1 VVASAT
7 AEDVAAVTVAVAVD
21 LLPVADVVASAATV
35 EDAAVVAVASAT
47 AADEEE
53 VVVRPAVDVVL
64 PAVELVADVEV
75 LVVERM
81 SCNSSH
87 CISSLMSQQQG
98 HR

>member
-1 VVASAT
+1 MASAT
-7 AEDVAAVTVAVAVD
+7 VEDVAVVTVEVAVGS
-21 LLPVADVVASAATV
+21 LPVADAVASAATV
-35 EDAAVVAVASAT
+35 EDAAVVAAALAT

-53 VVVRPAVDVVL
+53 AVVRPAVDVVL

-81 SCNSSH
+81 LTKSSH
-87 CISSLMSQQQG
+87 HISSLMSQQQG